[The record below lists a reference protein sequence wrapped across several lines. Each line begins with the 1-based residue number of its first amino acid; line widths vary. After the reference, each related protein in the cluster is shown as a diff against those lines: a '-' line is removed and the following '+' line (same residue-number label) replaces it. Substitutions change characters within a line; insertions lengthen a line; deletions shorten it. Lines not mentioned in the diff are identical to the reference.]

1 MSGMSNQNKKLLKEN
16 QVLKKQ
22 IIELKAV
29 DANRLEAEKLLSVQR
44 DIAVSLGSTN
54 ALTDVLDQILEATFR
69 TNGIDCGGVHL
80 ADKER
85 GGFTLVSHKR
95 LSRRF
100 IDRISFYAADSPQAI
115 QAKSGKPIYGF
126 YPDIFLVSDEEL
138 KKENLCGAAIVPVD
152 YLGELV
158 AILNLVSK
166 TYDEIPGNT
175 RTAVEAIAAQIG
187 GVITRVRVE
196 EERERLI
203 KELKDALEKVKTL
216 SGLLPIC
223 ANCKSIRDDQGYW
236 HQVEEY
242 LLEHADVLF
251 SHGICDK
258 CVKKLYPDLMSE
270 ND

>member
-1 MSGMSNQNKKLLKEN
+1 MSNRYEKLLKEN
-16 QVLKKQ
+16 QALKKQ
-22 IIELKAV
+22 IIELKAI
-29 DANRLEAEKLLSVQR
+29 DAKRLEADNLLLVQR
-44 DIAVSLGSTN
+44 NIAVSLGS
-54 ALTDVLDQILEATFR
+54 ASDLTDVLDQVLEAIFQ

-100 IDRISFYAADSPQAI
+100 IDLISFYAADSPQAI

-126 YPDIFLVSDEEL
+126 YPDIFLVSDKEL
-138 KKENLCGAAIVPVD
+138 KKDNLCGAAIVPVD
-152 YLGELV
+152 YLGGVV

-175 RTAVEAIAAQIG
+175 RTAVETIAAQIG
-187 GVITRVRVE
+187 GIINRVRIE
-196 EERERLI
+196 EDRERLI

-216 SGLLPIC
+216 SGLIPIC
-223 ANCKSIRDDQGYW
+223 ANCKSIRDDKGYW

-251 SHGICDK
+251 SHGICDE
-258 CVKKLYPDLMSE
+258 CAKKLYPNLMSE
-270 ND
+270 NE